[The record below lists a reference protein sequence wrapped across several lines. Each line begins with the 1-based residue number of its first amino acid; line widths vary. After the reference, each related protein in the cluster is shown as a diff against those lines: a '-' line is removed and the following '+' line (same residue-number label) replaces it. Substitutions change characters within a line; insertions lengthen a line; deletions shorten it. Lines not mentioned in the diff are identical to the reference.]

1 MVQAAAPKAKV
12 IYHDTNLS
20 ALAIANLA
28 TSIQSE
34 IQVVKAPKPNLT
46 RSEFYHVELKIGN
59 DIING
64 ELSIMDYIVAEKNRE
79 NSTKIGAINR
89 AYFLQGRAS
98 QLTFDDWVH
107 VLNKRLRPTINSF
120 VLNKDREDVNE
131 IIKVIA

>member
-28 TSIQSE
+28 TSIQSD

-79 NSTKIGAINR
+79 NSTKIGAINKT
-89 AYFLQGRAS
+89 YFLQGSAS
-98 QLTFDDWVH
+98 QLNFDDWVH
-107 VLNKRLRPTINSF
+107 VLNKRLRPAINSF
-120 VLNKDREDVNE
+120 VLKNEREDVNE
-131 IIKVIA
+131 VI